1 MTSVND
7 LQIGSAFPVS
17 NHMRRRNQT
26 PSPWNQAGPSAPG
39 KRSKLARERPRSGPG
54 SAVLRG
60 CFFGRDRRFRYAAI
74 CLRAPTAGRGAASAR
89 SAFPLGFGNQF
100 LKLSH
105 RIVEGFGSAAVQFRN
120 PFLYIK
126 DLGTLPAT
134 YCQKAR
140 RQTQERG
147 RSIAAAI
154 RSSFASTFNGTRTE
168 TGGEPTLSGNG
179 LSEWRCVSPYD
190 VDHWRSQFD
199 ARTLLDNA
207 STGGTRFSAS
217 SARRVAIKRPY
228 SRSFSA
234 VPLNGVLDRA
244 NAS

>member
-1 MTSVND
+1 
-7 LQIGSAFPVS
+7 
-17 NHMRRRNQT
+17 MRRHNQT
-26 PSPWNQAGPSAPG
+26 PSPWNEAGPSAPC
-39 KRSKLARERPRSGPG
+39 KRSKLAAG
-54 SAVLRG
+54 VLDPVQEAPCCG
-60 CFFGRDRRFRYAAI
+60 DASLGEIGGFAMQPSVCARR
-74 CLRAPTAGRGAASAR
+74 
-89 SAFPLGFGNQF
+89 QQD
-100 LKLSH
+100 
-105 RIVEGFGSAAVQFRN
+105 AVQFRN

-154 RSSFASTFNGTRTE
+154 RSSFSSTSNGTRTE
-168 TGGEPTLSGNG
+168 TGVEPTSSGNG

-199 ARTLLDNA
+199 AGTLLDNA
-207 STGGTRFSAS
+207 STGGTRFSTS
-217 SARRVAIKRPY
+217 SARRVAIKW
-228 SRSFSA
+228 SFSSSFSA